1 VSGVRAPESP
11 TPVGKVLPPRG
22 PHRARRT
29 SVAFIRKISPNRRVL
44 ELSGVFVQSQSGDVT
59 SEPVVLVALGDAA
72 ELTLGEGGSG
82 SEDKRYEYN

>member
-1 VSGVRAPESP
+1 MTGARAPVSP
-11 TPVGKVLPPRG
+11 TTVGKVVPSPPDYSAAHKR
-22 PHRARRT
+22 
-29 SVAFIRKISPNRRVL
+29 SVHQENPSNRRML
-44 ELSGVFVQSQSGDVT
+44 KLSGVFIQSQSSDVT